1 MSDSNPAFSKTGS
14 RKEVLRDILDK
25 RDFDKL
31 LHWAKTTVN
40 PIRTLT
46 SFQFDSDPL
55 ICMRAVE
62 ALGVA
67 VTIYADS
74 DLERLRKMIR
84 RLFWMMN
91 DESGNVGW
99 YAAEAIGETLRNI
112 PSLIPEYAHM
122 LPPFL
127 VEKPFEKGTRIAIA
141 RVAEIDRSPFTI
153 STSKKLIHTLDDPD
167 LYIRGTSII
176 ALKALAV
183 SDANDKVKTLSD
195 NNAEIELYD
204 FDSGRMNKISIAE
217 LANNF

>member
-1 MSDSNPAFSKTGS
+1 MNYNKSTFSKTGS

-25 RDFDKL
+25 RDFDEL
-31 LHWAKTTVN
+31 LRWAKTTVN

-67 VTIYADS
+67 VTIYADNE
-74 DLERLRKMIR
+74 LERLRKMIR

-99 YAAEAIGETLRNI
+99 YAAEAIGETLRNV
-112 PSLIPEYAHM
+112 PSLIREYAHM

-127 VEKPFEKGTRIAIA
+127 VEEPFEKGTRIAIA

-153 STSKKLIHTLDDPD
+153 PTSKKLIQTLDDPD
-167 LYIRGTSII
+167 PYIRGTSII

-183 SDANDKVKTLSD
+183 NDAVDKIKSLSD
-195 NNAEIELYD
+195 DNTEIELYD
-204 FDSGRMNKISIAE
+204 FDSGKMNKISIAE
-217 LANNF
+217 LARNF